1 MTSSTGTET
10 ILVVDDCE
18 GVCEVIDVLLSR
30 AGFRVLTATN
40 GIEALELARDTP
52 GIDLLMSNIDM
63 PGMRGDE
70 LAAHFASLHP
80 AAPVVF
86 LSSWNDRITA
96 AEPFAFLAKPFTVA
110 ELRDAVR
117 RALGMRPALAETSCA
132 A

>member
-1 MTSSTGTET
+1 MNSSPGTET

-18 GVCEVIDVLLSR
+18 AVCEVIDVLLSR

-40 GIEALELARDTP
+40 GTDALELARDTP

-80 AAPVVF
+80 AVPVVF
-86 LSSWNDRITA
+86 LSSWTDRIAVTK
-96 AEPFAFLAKPFTVA
+96 PVAFLAKPFTVA

-117 RALGMRPALAETSCA
+117 HALAETPCA